1 MSAVELADFPAFG
14 RALRR
19 SRLLQLVTVVLSVAA
34 AVAIYVAAPRTARQS
49 DPLLGTGST
58 AIVVVDVSASISWD
72 TYARIATTLDGLRRS
87 GGKVGLIF
95 FSDTAYQ
102 ALPPG
107 TPASQLASFERYF
120 VVRQPAQP
128 GLEPT
133 PTPSPWTTTFSSGTR
148 ISTGLGLALEVIRR
162 QHLRNPRA
170 ILVSDLNDD
179 TTDLES
185 LTSVALA
192 YRQLGVPIA
201 VAALNPSEHDAAYM
215 QRLLP
220 HGGSLVDVPLQRHPA
235 AARQAAM
242 PWTLVV
248 WTVVFAIL
256 VGALLAF
263 THRLQWAAP

>member
-1 MSAVELADFPAFG
+1 MSTIELADFPAFG

-19 SRLLQLVTVVLSVAA
+19 SRLLQLGAAALAVLAAA
-34 AVAIYVAAPRTARQS
+34 AVYVAAPRSPATP
-49 DPLLGTGST
+49 DPLLGTRGT

-72 TYARIATTLDGLRRS
+72 TYARIATTLDRLRRS

-107 TPASQLASFERYF
+107 TPASQLAAFEKYF
-120 VVRQPAQP
+120 IVRQPTQP

-133 PTPSPWTTTFSSGTR
+133 PPPSPWTTTFSSGTR
-148 ISTGLGLALEVIRR
+148 ISTGLGLALDTIRR
-162 QHLRNPRA
+162 EAIGDPRVVL
-170 ILVSDLNDD
+170 ISDLDDD

-192 YRQLGVPIA
+192 YRRLGVPIA
-201 VAALNPSEHDAAYM
+201 VAALNPSASDAAYM

-220 HGGSLVDVPLQRHPA
+220 AGGSLVDVPLVTHPVRA
-235 AARQAAM
+235 SRPAVPVA
-242 PWTLVV
+242 LVV
-248 WTVVFAIL
+248 WSVLLAIVL
-256 VGALLAF
+256 AALLAA
-263 THRLQWAAP
+263 TQRLRWESR

>member
-220 HGGSLVDVPLQRHPA
+220 HGGSLVDVPLQRHPV